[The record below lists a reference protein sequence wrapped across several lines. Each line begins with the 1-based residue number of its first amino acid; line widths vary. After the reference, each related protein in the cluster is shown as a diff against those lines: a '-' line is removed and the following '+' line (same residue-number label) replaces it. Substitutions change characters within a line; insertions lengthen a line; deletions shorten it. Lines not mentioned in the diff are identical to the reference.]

1 MIRLRLPG
9 GSVTPNQMTELLR
22 IGKDFD
28 NHTIKIT
35 TRQTVQYHGVIKKDL
50 IETINSMNRACLD
63 TVAACGDVNRNVM
76 CSVAR
81 SSCEDDELYETI
93 RQVANSIS
101 EHLIPEGLARTWY
114 DIWVARGRDYR
125 ATAKKD
131 RFHIGNREI
140 TREAEKGADPEPVAG
155 KAYLPRKFKI
165 AIAIPPFNDPDVFA
179 HCVGFIAI
187 RDPKNSQ
194 KLLGFNVTA
203 GGGMGT

>member
-1 MIRLRLPG
+1 MASRQLKQPLLNEMLDLKHSPDSISAAALQISKHHGIYQQRRRDELYEDPSKIPACSFMIRLRLPG

-22 IGKDFD
+22 IGKDFA

-81 SSCEDDELYETI
+81 DSCDDDELYETV

-101 EHLIPEGLARTWY
+101 EHLIPEGLARTLF
-114 DIWVARGRDYR
+114 DC
-125 ATAKKD
+125 
-131 RFHIGNREI
+131 FL
-140 TREAEKGADPEPVAG
+140 
-155 KAYLPRKFKI
+155 YLDTHTHKHS
-165 AIAIPPFNDPDVFA
+165 FNTT
-179 HCVGFIAI
+179 H
-187 RDPKNSQ
+187 S
-194 KLLGFNVTA
+194 T
-203 GGGMGT
+203 